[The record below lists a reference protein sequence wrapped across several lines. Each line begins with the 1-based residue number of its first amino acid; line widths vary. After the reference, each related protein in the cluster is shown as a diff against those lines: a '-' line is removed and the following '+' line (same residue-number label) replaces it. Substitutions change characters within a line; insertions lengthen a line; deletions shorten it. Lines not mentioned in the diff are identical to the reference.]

1 MNFTINKKTIVEILG
16 DFSIILKENTVK
28 PIISGISITA
38 ENNKLKFVATNLE
51 VDFIKVIE
59 AEVIESGEVVIK
71 PGLILE
77 YIKLLDIENINFN
90 LKDSILFIHQ
100 GEFSVLESGQYPILR
115 ALEGTEITQLDSQKL
130 KSVLEKVKFSASGEN
145 DKLAINVVRACFK
158 KEYSEFVGTD
168 SHRLIYLKEYMEVT
182 NEKSLSLPLDSVNS
196 LGKLLKEN
204 SMVKIE
210 YYQNYAIFI
219 WENTYFATKLIE
231 LNFPNFEGILSNRN
245 FSKHMEFNNSELKSS
260 LKKVMSI
267 SKTSSELKFGATFNF
282 KNKKVEIQATSG
294 KAKVT
299 EKLNMIKNGEDF
311 RSSLNTKY
319 MLEFVQQT
327 EKNVVLQGNTSQAM
341 FQMTELGNENYIYIL
356 MPLAT
361 RG

>member
-1 MNFTINKKTIVEILG
+1 
-16 DFSIILKENTVK
+16 
-28 PIISGISITA
+28 
-38 ENNKLKFVATNLE
+38 
-51 VDFIKVIE
+51 
-59 AEVIESGEVVIK
+59 
-71 PGLILE
+71 
-77 YIKLLDIENINFN
+77 
-90 LKDSILFIHQ
+90 
-100 GEFSVLESGQYPILR
+100 
-115 ALEGTEITQLDSQKL
+115 
-130 KSVLEKVKFSASGEN
+130 
-145 DKLAINVVRACFK
+145 
-158 KEYSEFVGTD
+158 
-168 SHRLIYLKEYMEVT
+168 
-182 NEKSLSLPLDSVNS
+182 
-196 LGKLLKEN
+196 
-204 SMVKIE
+204 
-210 YYQNYAIFI
+210 
-219 WENTYFATKLIE
+219 
-231 LNFPNFEGILSNRN
+231 
-245 FSKHMEFNNSELKSS
+245 
-260 LKKVMSI
+260 VMSI